1 MSRKQVQ
8 GDGGLPL
15 RRQGGGQHTG
25 QDGKQ
30 LALWATAAPTVQ
42 RDSGAV
48 GGPGGR
54 PDHGRQT
61 PEPEAGLQPMLCT
74 PFLSRRGRQGAPIT
88 PLRFKHA
95 PMTHRPPATA

>member
-30 LALWATAAPTVQ
+30 LALWATAARSLQ
-42 RDSGAV
+42 FSGTPGRSEV
-48 GGPGGR
+48 LGGGR
-54 PDHGRQT
+54 TTGDRHLSQRPDCSLCSAR
-61 PEPEAGLQPMLCT
+61 PSSADEAGRAHPSHL
-74 PFLSRRGRQGAPIT
+74 
-88 PLRFKHA
+88 
-95 PMTHRPPATA
+95 